1 MAIIDTLY
9 DIISGIG
16 GTLVGVAVTTLVN
29 WKRNKRLSRGVVE
42 TQAKLDA
49 MARENE
55 RLLGVVRDRENRIL
69 ELEHQI
75 LTARPKSRRK

>member
-1 MAIIDTLY
+1 MAFIDTLY

-16 GTLVGVAVTTLVN
+16 GTLFGVAVTTLVN
-29 WKRNKRLSRGVVE
+29 WKRNKRLSRGIVD
-42 TQAKLDA
+42 TQNKLDA

-55 RLLGVVRDRENRIL
+55 RLMGVVRDRENRIL

-75 LTARPKSRRK
+75 LNRPKKTRRP